1 MRLGTGLAK
10 RFQVSKSS
18 DSKKKAT
25 KKKATTKK
33 VTTKKVTTKK
43 APTTKSTAKKA
54 TTAAKATK
62 STAKKVAT
70 TTEPVKAPKTEA
82 VEAKATAQKRKA
94 PAGKLRITQVRSGI
108 GHQQKYRRTLRA
120 LGLKH
125 HQDIVV
131 VDDNPSM
138 RGMLFRVRHLV
149 KVAAE
154 EA

>member
-1 MRLGTGLAK
+1 
-10 RFQVSKSS
+10 VPKSS

-33 VTTKKVTTKK
+33 VTKKK
-43 APTTKSTAKKA
+43 AMTKSTAKKA
-54 TTAAKATK
+54 TTVAKATK
-62 STAKKVAT
+62 STKKAAKTTKTVKVP
-70 TTEPVKAPKTEA
+70 ETEA
-82 VEAKATAQKRKA
+82 VEAKATLQERKA

-108 GHQQKYRRTLRA
+108 GHQKKYRRTLRA

-125 HQDIVV
+125 HQDMVV

>member
-1 MRLGTGLAK
+1 MR
-10 RFQVSKSS
+10 RR
-18 DSKKKAT
+18 
-25 KKKATTKK
+25 
-33 VTTKKVTTKK
+33 VTRLRSPIDG
-43 APTTKSTAKKA
+43 AITKSTAKKA

-62 STAKKVAT
+62 STKKAAKTTKTVKVP
-70 TTEPVKAPKTEA
+70 ETEA
-82 VEAKATAQKRKA
+82 VEAKATPQERKA

-108 GHQQKYRRTLRA
+108 GHQKKYRRTLRA

-125 HQDIVV
+125 HQDMVV

>member
-1 MRLGTGLAK
+1 MP
-10 RFQVSKSS
+10 KSS

-25 KKKATTKK
+25 KKKATK
-33 VTTKKVTTKK
+33 KK
-43 APTTKSTAKKA
+43 ATTKSTAKKT

-62 STAKKVAT
+62 STKRKSAKTAKT
-70 TTEPVKAPKTEA
+70 DKAPKAEA
-82 VEAKATAQKRKA
+82 VKAKAAPQKREP

-125 HQDIVV
+125 HQDMVV

>member
-1 MRLGTGLAK
+1 MP
-10 RFQVSKSS
+10 KSS
-18 DSKKKAT
+18 DSKKKTTKKKAT
-25 KKKATTKK
+25 KKKATTAKK
-33 VTTKKVTTKK
+33 ATKKK
-43 APTTKSTAKKA
+43 ATTKSTAKKA

-62 STAKKVAT
+62 STKKT
-70 TTEPVKAPKTEA
+70 TRTIKPAKAPATEA
-82 VEAKATAQKRKA
+82 VEAKTAPKKRKA
-94 PAGKLRITQVRSGI
+94 PAGKLRVTQVRSGI

-125 HQDIVV
+125 HQDMVV
-131 VDDNPSM
+131 VDDNRSM

>member
-1 MRLGTGLAK
+1 MP
-10 RFQVSKSS
+10 KSI

-25 KKKATTKK
+25 KKKVTKKKATTKK
-33 VTTKKVTTKK
+33 ATTKK
-43 APTTKSTAKKA
+43 ATTKKATTKTVTKQKATTKPTAKKAATTKSTAKKA
-54 TTAAKATK
+54 AKTTK
-62 STAKKVAT
+62 TA
-70 TTEPVKAPKTEA
+70 EAPKTEA
-82 VEAKATAQKRKA
+82 VEAKAAPQKRQA
-94 PAGKLRITQVRSGI
+94 QVGKLCITQVRSGI

-125 HQDIVV
+125 HQDMVV

>member
-1 MRLGTGLAK
+1 MP
-10 RFQVSKSS
+10 KSS

-25 KKKATTKK
+25 KKKATK
-33 VTTKKVTTKK
+33 KK
-43 APTTKSTAKKA
+43 ATTKSTAKKA
-54 TTAAKATK
+54 TTATKAAK
-62 STAKKVAT
+62 STKKAAKTAKTA
-70 TTEPVKAPKTEA
+70 KAPKAEA
-82 VEAKATAQKRKA
+82 VKAKAAPQKREP

-125 HQDIVV
+125 HQDMVV

>member
-1 MRLGTGLAK
+1 VT
-10 RFQVSKSS
+10 KSS
-18 DSKKKAT
+18 ESKKKSTKKKVTKEKVTKEKVAKKKVA
-25 KKKATTKK
+25 KKKATTK
-33 VTTKKVTTKK
+33 
-43 APTTKSTAKKA
+43 STVKKA
-54 TTAAKATK
+54 TTAAKVTESTK
-62 STAKKVAT
+62 KAAKT
-70 TTEPVKAPKTEA
+70 TKTVKAPKTEA
-82 VEAKATAQKRKA
+82 VEAKAVPQKRKA
-94 PAGKLRITQVRSGI
+94 PAGKLRIIQIRSGI